1 MKKKEQ
7 LEQLSEMTVEEL
19 KDQADALK
27 ESLFRL
33 KFRKTLGVGEVI
45 KDIRREKKTLAR
57 VYTLL
62 GKKESE
68 AKSANAE
75 FKERKWLE
83 RKKTRPPRQRQKIP
97 KPFRTRLRLR
107 LQPRRKDLQ
116 SRLPSRM
123 TLR

>member
-19 KDQADALK
+19 KEQADALK

-62 GKKESE
+62 GEKESE
-68 AKSANAE
+68 AKSANA
-75 FKERKWLE
+75 
-83 RKKTRPPRQRQKIP
+83 
-97 KPFRTRLRLR
+97 
-107 LQPRRKDLQ
+107 
-116 SRLPSRM
+116 
-123 TLR
+123 